1 MKLVEALAFAKNSLE
16 IAGVPSPDADA
27 HWLLANALDVSRAE
41 LLTQVTFES
50 ALTQSQLTR
59 FMTDLDKR
67 ISRIPLQHITGVA
80 GFRTLELLVGPGVFI
95 PRFETEQVTQ
105 IAIDFLNSL
114 PGHPRAVDLGTGSG
128 AIAISIAKETNAEV
142 MAVELSEQAASYA
155 EQNIA
160 KNAVKVE
167 LVVGSFE
174 EHLAKLRNLDLVI
187 SNPPYIPMGAIPL
200 DPEVRD
206 FDPDLALYSGLDGL
220 DAIRE
225 IIELAL
231 LSLRA
236 GGLLVLEHADG
247 QSDSVRELL
256 LKAGYG
262 GVSVHPDPT
271 GRLRAVSAIRRGYFG
286 ERI

>member
-1 MKLVEALAFAKNSLE
+1 MKLVEALAFAKNSLKL
-16 IAGVPSPDADA
+16 AGVPSPDADA

-142 MAVELSEQAASYA
+142 LAVELSEQAASYA

-167 LVVGSFE
+167 LVIGSFE
-174 EHLAKLRNLDLVI
+174 EHLAKLRNIDLVI
-187 SNPPYIPMGAIPL
+187 SNPPYIPLDAIPL

-225 IIELAL
+225 IIELAP

-247 QSDSVRELL
+247 QSDSLRELL

-271 GRLRAVSAIRRGYFG
+271 GRLRAVSAIRRG
-286 ERI
+286 